1 MKRGGCKGIKDHV
14 ALTSYDPNCQ
24 LLDLLLQFC
33 IWTCFC
39 VKEGR
44 K

>member
-1 MKRGGCKGIKDHV
+1 MKRGGYKGIKDHV
-14 ALTSYDPNCQ
+14 ALTSYDLNRQ

-39 VKEGR
+39 VKAGR